1 MIIRHWRLFDEL
13 QQFQAETN
21 RFFSDLYRRLA
32 LLELAMS
39 NWYSLDELVPP
50 QYRGYQSLQR
60 TSTTVN
66 VPINPPGYE
75 AEYEELEG
83 SYETQ
88 VELPRHEERPALPS
102 QSTPAVDIYERD
114 RDVVARV
121 ELPGLRQGDIEVF
134 TSGRYLII
142 RGKISQ
148 NIPLPDGVN
157 PDRVRAIYRNGVLE
171 IVVPKDA
178 PARKVEVEFE

>member
-1 MIIRHWRLFDEL
+1 MIMRHWRLFDEL

-39 NWYSLDELVPP
+39 NWNSLDELIEA
-50 QYRGYQSLQR
+50 RSEGLQSFER
-60 TSTTVN
+60 SSRTVN
-66 VPINPPGYE
+66 VPINEPERREIMRPYE
-75 AEYEELEG
+75 A
-83 SYETQ
+83 Q
-88 VELPRHEERPALPS
+88 ALPVAPQQEERMALPP
-102 QSTPAVDIYERD
+102 QGRPTVDIYERD
-114 RDVVARV
+114 KDVVARV

-148 NIPLPDGVN
+148 SISLPDGVN
-157 PDRVRAIYRNGVLE
+157 PDRVKAVYRNGVLE